1 MRVKAV
7 CHLADPNPRTKR
19 YRSWRSLW
27 SASNPARQ
35 EEHLAELKDT
45 HAQRPFLGRSRAAAL
60 GFGLGATLA
69 LSPLV
74 WAENPPT
81 IDAQVPAATPA
92 PPTMTSQVA
101 LMQHQS
107 FAPLVKKVSPAVV
120 NISVTQKP
128 AADAMAE
135 EQELTPTPNFPG
147 SPFDEMLRRFFEQ
160 QNPNGQRR
168 LFPQGPGG
176 QAHRI
181 ALGSGFIVDPS
192 GTVVTNSHVVG
203 NAGKVEVTLQDGSK
217 YTARIVGRDP
227 KTDIAV
233 LKIKADKPLSYVTFG
248 DSGAAQVGDW
258 VMAVGN
264 PFGLGGTVTTG
275 IISARG
281 RDIHS
286 GPFDDFLQIDAPIN
300 RGNSGGPTFNLDGQ
314 VIGINTAIYSPN
326 GGSVGIGFAVPSN
339 LAKTV
344 VAQLEEHGKVS
355 RGWLGVQIQEVTPA
369 IAASLGLQG
378 EHGALVALVTPDS
391 PGAKAGLKQGDVVL
405 TFNGS
410 EVDRLRDL
418 PLMVAASAP
427 DANVKMQVWRNGK
440 TVELHATLGELPNAE
455 QVASA
460 SGDQEEDQA
469 TAAASGMHFAPL
481 TSQARKELHIPK
493 DVQGVVISRVDPN
506 SPADEVGLNEGD
518 VVVAIDQ
525 QAVKTPQEAA
535 AKLKE
540 VAALSKKSALLLLN
554 RRGVTQY
561 VGVNLSNNQ
570 S

>member
-1 MRVKAV
+1 MRSCSSRA
-7 CHLADPNPRTKR
+7 AT
-19 YRSWRSLW
+19 
-27 SASNPARQ
+27 AGAAIFARQ
-35 EEHLAELKDT
+35 EEHLTELEDKNT
-45 HAQRPFLGRSRAAAL
+45 RHPWLGRSRAAAL

-74 WAENPPT
+74 WAENPP
-81 IDAQVPAATPA
+81 AGSA
-92 PPTMTSQVA
+92 PPQTATSTPQAMTSPIA
-101 LMQHQS
+101 LLQHQS

-120 NISVTQKP
+120 NISVTQKA
-128 AADAMAE
+128 AADAMVEDPEAGPS
-135 EQELTPTPNFPG
+135 QDFPN

-168 LFPQGPGG
+168 DMPQIPGG

-181 ALGSGFIVDPS
+181 ALGSGFIIDPS
-192 GTVVTNSHVVG
+192 GIVVTNSHVVG
-203 NAGKVEVTLQDGSK
+203 NASKVEVTLQDDSK
-217 YTARIVGRDP
+217 YTAKIIGRDP

-233 LKIKADKPLSYVTFG
+233 LKIKADKPLPYVTFG
-248 DSGAAQVGDW
+248 DSSAAQVGDW

-339 LAKTV
+339 VATTV
-344 VAQLEEHGKVS
+344 VAQLEEHGKVN

-369 IAASLGLQG
+369 IAASLRLEG
-378 EHGALVALVTPDS
+378 EHGALVAVVTPNS
-391 PGAKAGLKQGDVVL
+391 PGAKAGLKQGDVIL
-405 TFNGS
+405 SFNGA
-410 EVDRLRDL
+410 EVGRLRDL
-418 PLMVAASAP
+418 PRMVAATAP
-427 DANVKMQVWRNGK
+427 DTNTKLKVWRNGQ
-440 TVELHATLGELPNAE
+440 TVDLQATLGELPNTE

-460 SGDQEEDQA
+460 SGNQDEDASA
-469 TAAASGMHFAPL
+469 TAAALGMHFAPL
-481 TSQARKELHIPK
+481 TSQMRRELHIGK
-493 DVQGVVISRVDPN
+493 EVQGVAVSQVDPG
-506 SPADEVGLNEGD
+506 SAADDVGLSQGD

-525 QAVKTPQEAA
+525 QPVKTPQEAA
-535 AKLKE
+535 TKLKE
-540 VAALSKKSALLLLN
+540 IASSPKKSALLLLN
-554 RRGVTQY
+554 RHGVTQY
-561 VGVNLSNNQ
+561 VGVTLGGNQ
-570 S
+570 G